1 MSCRIAVCDDDNLAL
16 RVLISLIKKE
26 FEKHSVSIHLDAYQD
41 SRQLKE
47 NLQRISYDALFL
59 DVDMPAFNGISLACL
74 QKQLSPSTVIIFI
87 SNHAEKVFDSLM
99 AEPLRFLRKQ
109 YLERE
114 LPEAICAFLKKTK
127 SPEEEKLV
135 LLSHSVLRTVFIK
148 DILYV
153 ESFNKIQ
160 HVVLKKETL
169 PVRYTIQYLEEQ
181 LEPHQFFRPH
191 RCFLVNPN
199 CIYSIEKNEL
209 ILDNGQSIPISRS
222 HLKETKEHFRKA
234 LSL

>member
-1 MSCRIAVCDDDNLAL
+1 MAYRIAICDDDNLAL

-26 FEKHSVSIHLDAYQD
+26 FIRHSISVTVDAYQD
-41 SRQLKE
+41 SRQLKAK
-47 NLQRISYDALFL
+47 LTQVPYDALFL
-59 DVDMPAFNGISLACL
+59 DVDMPALSGIALACF
-74 QKQLSPSTVIIFI
+74 QRELSPSIVIIFI
-87 SNHAEKVFDSLM
+87 SNHPERVFDALA

-114 LPEAICAFLKKTK
+114 LPEAVDALLKKLHR
-127 SPEEEKLV
+127 SGEEKLM
-135 LLSHSVLRTVFIK
+135 LMSGTSLRTVFVK

-153 ESFNKIQ
+153 ESFNKVQ
-160 HVVLKKETL
+160 NVVLKHETL

-181 LEPHQFFRPH
+181 LEPYHFFRPH

-209 ILDNGQSIPISRS
+209 ILDNGQSLPISRN

>member
-1 MSCRIAVCDDDNLAL
+1 MAYQIAICDDDNLAL
-16 RVLISLIKKE
+16 RVLVSLIKKE
-26 FEKHSVSIHLDAYQD
+26 FAKHSVSVTVDAYQD
-41 SRQLKE
+41 SRYLKTR
-47 NLQRISYDALFL
+47 LTQVPYDALFL
-59 DVDMPAFNGISLACL
+59 DVDMPALNGISLACF
-74 QKQLSPSTVIIFI
+74 KKEISPSLVIIFI
-87 SNHAEKVFDSLM
+87 SNHPERVFDSLA

-114 LPEAICAFLKKTK
+114 LPEAVQALLKKLHR
-127 SPEEEKLV
+127 PEEEKLI
-135 LLSHSVLRTVFIK
+135 LMSGNALRTVFVK

-160 HVVLKKETL
+160 NVVLKHETI

-181 LEPHQFFRPH
+181 LEPYHFFRPH

-209 ILDNGQSIPISRS
+209 ILDNGQNLPISRN
-222 HLKETKEHFRKA
+222 HLKETKEYFRKA

>member
-1 MSCRIAVCDDDNLAL
+1 MVYRIAVCDDDNLAL
-16 RVLISLIKKE
+16 RVISSLIKKE
-26 FEKHSVSIHLDAYQD
+26 FSAHSVSVAVDAYQN
-41 SRQLKE
+41 SRLLKKQLE
-47 NLQRISYDALFL
+47 SISYDALFL
-59 DVDMPAFNGISLACL
+59 DIDMPDFNGISLACF
-74 QKQLSPSTVIIFI
+74 QKQLSPSTAIIFI
-87 SNHAEKVFDSLM
+87 SNHAEKVFDSFA

-114 LPEAICAFLKKTK
+114 LPDAVSAFLKKQTN
-127 SPEEEKLV
+127 PEEKLI
-135 LLSHSVLRTVFIK
+135 LLSNSALRTIFIK

-160 HVVLKKETL
+160 NIATKKESF

-181 LEPHQFFRPH
+181 LEPYHFFRPH

-209 ILDNGQSIPISRS
+209 ILDNGHSIPISRS
-222 HLKETKEHFRKA
+222 HLKETKEQFRKV